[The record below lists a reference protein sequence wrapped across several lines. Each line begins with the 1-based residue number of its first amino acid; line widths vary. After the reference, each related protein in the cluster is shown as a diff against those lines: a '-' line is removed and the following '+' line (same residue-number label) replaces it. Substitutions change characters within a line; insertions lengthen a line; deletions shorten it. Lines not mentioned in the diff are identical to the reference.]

1 MPENSDSAIA
11 QLPTIQPVGS
21 VKVTGMPENSDSAIA
36 QLPTIQPVGS
46 VKVTGMPEINI
57 PATQSIDKEAVT
69 DVIQRII
76 TIMQGA

>member
-1 MPENSDSAIA
+1 MPEKPDCTVAK
-11 QLPTIQPVGS
+11 LPTIQPVGS
-21 VKVTGMPENSDSAIA
+21 VKI
-36 QLPTIQPVGS
+36 
-46 VKVTGMPEINI
+46 TGMPEINI